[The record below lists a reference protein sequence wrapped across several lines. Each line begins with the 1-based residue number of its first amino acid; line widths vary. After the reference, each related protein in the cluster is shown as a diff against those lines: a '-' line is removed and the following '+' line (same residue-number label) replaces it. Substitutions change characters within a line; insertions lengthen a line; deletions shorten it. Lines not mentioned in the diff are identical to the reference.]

1 MGSFLQNK
9 KILITG
15 GTGSIGN
22 SILRQ
27 ALKHHPKEV
36 LIFSRDEMKQYDMQ
50 TEYEN
55 TKNVKFFI
63 GDVYNQKSILH
74 ACKNMDIIFHAAA
87 IKQVPITE
95 NFPTEAI
102 NTNVIGTQNVID
114 AAIDCGVRQ
123 LVNISTD
130 KAVEPTSVLGT
141 TKRLAEKLIISAN
154 KKNTLTIFCSVRF
167 GNVLGSRGSVIPK
180 LEKQIRLRQTVTVTD
195 MQMTRFI
202 MSIDA
207 ASKLVLDAAKIA
219 KGGEIFVL
227 KMKSAF
233 IKDYVNATIN
243 HVSKDL
249 NLSRKKIS
257 IKIIGKRAGEKIHE
271 RLLDDEEMN
280 RIEEKPNFIIV
291 KPHVIK
297 QKRKIDAKW
306 FSSKTSPRLSIKE
319 MEKMV
324 SEHFHNTE

>member
-15 GTGSIGN
+15 GTGSIG
-22 SILRQ
+22 SSLVRQ
-27 ALKHHPKEV
+27 VLKHHPKEV

-55 TKNVKFFI
+55 LKNVNFFI
-63 GDVYNQKSILH
+63 GDVFNSKSISQ
-74 ACKNMDIIFHAAA
+74 ACKNMDVVFHAAA
-87 IKQVPITE
+87 LKQVPTTE

-114 AAIDCGVRQ
+114 AAIQCGVRE

-130 KAVEPTSVLGT
+130 KAVQPTSVLGT
-141 TKRLAEKLIISAN
+141 TKRLSEKLIISAS
-154 KKNTLTIFCSVRF
+154 KKNTFPIFCSVRF
-167 GNVLGSRGSVIPK
+167 GNVLGSRGSLIPK
-180 LEKQIRLRQTVTVTD
+180 LENQIRLRQTVTVTN

-207 ASKLVLDAAKIA
+207 ATKLVLDAAKIA

-233 IKDYVNATIN
+233 IKDYVNATIY
-243 HVSKDL
+243 HVSREL
-249 NLSRKKIS
+249 NIPRNKIS
-257 IKIIGKRAGEKIHE
+257 IKIIGKRSGEKIHE
-271 RLLDDEEMN
+271 RLLDGEEMD
-280 RIEEKPNFIIV
+280 RIVEKSNFMII
-291 KPHVIK
+291 KPDSIK
-297 QKRKIDAKW
+297 TKRKIDTKW
-306 FSSKTSPRLSIKE
+306 ISSQTSPRLSIRDMK
-319 MEKMV
+319 KMI
-324 SEHFHNTE
+324 SEHFGNRK